1 MPTYENSIQ
10 NAMFTQDASLLTD
23 EQVAMFRDNPE
34 LLDLIGDRETIFQ
47 RNMWLLLLIAFLL
60 VATSKALTVTYGDQF
75 EIFFF
80 NTIANLVFEMGA
92 ALIGSVATVLFLN
105 RQKKRQFAQNLQFR
119 ADLMKRINALG
130 KEALS

>member
-23 EQVAMFRDNPE
+23 DQVAMFRDNPE

-47 RNMWLLLLIAFLL
+47 RNMWWLLLAAFLL
-60 VATSKALTVTYGDQF
+60 VATSKALTVKYGDDF
-75 EIFFF
+75 ELFFF
-80 NTIANLVFEMGA
+80 NTIADLIFEMGA

-105 RQKKRQFAQNLQFR
+105 RQKKRQFAQNLKFR
-119 ADLMKRINALG
+119 SDLMKRIEALG
-130 KEALS
+130 G

>member
-60 VATSKALTVTYGDQF
+60 VATSKALTETYGDQF
-75 EIFFF
+75 EMFFF
-80 NTIANLVFEMGA
+80 NTIADLVFEMGA

-119 ADLMKRINALG
+119 SDLLKRIEALG
-130 KEALS
+130 R